1 MSEHTKEPWMVAD
14 MTEWLTIGG
23 VDIGAVCRIKNEV
36 SGKPLSEED
45 RANARRIVACVNA
58 CAGISTETLE
68 AEGLPPTL
76 SADSETIRQQQAEID
91 RLTEQRDRLLKALGD
106 LSFECFGGGVGTC
119 QPSVKT
125 YNDTFAVLDEIR
137 KGIS

>member
-1 MSEHTKEPWMVAD
+1 MSCKCDMRTKLVGDGCKHYNPQHYIDV
-14 MTEWLTIGG
+14 L
-23 VDIGAVCRIKNEV
+23 
-36 SGKPLSEED
+36 ED
-45 RANARRIVACVNA
+45 KTKYYRA
-58 CAGISTETLE
+58 ELDKQE
-68 AEGLPPTL
+68 
-76 SADSETIRQQQAEID
+76 ETIRTQQAEID

>member
-1 MSEHTKEPWMVAD
+1 MSCLYVFKCPH
-14 MTEWLTIGG
+14 
-23 VDIGAVCRIKNEV
+23 
-36 SGKPLSEED
+36 GKTLNFLHQCELCAKDHLAE
-45 RANARRIVACVNA
+45 RA
-58 CAGISTETLE
+58 
-68 AEGLPPTL
+68 
-76 SADSETIRQQQAEID
+76 ETIRQQQAEID
-91 RLTEQRDRLLKALGD
+91 RLTEQRDRLLGALGD